1 MRIDSLLNALC
12 LVKTRSLARKGC
24 ETGNVRIGGAV
35 VKPSREAAE
44 GDIIEIR
51 RPGHTVVIE
60 LLRTPQG
67 QVSKKE
73 APRFYRVVRET
84 RTG

>member
-1 MRIDSLLNALC
+1 MRIDSLLKALC

-24 ETGNVRIGGAV
+24 ETGNVRINGAV

-51 RPGHTVVIE
+51 KPGHSLVIE
-60 LLRTPQG
+60 LLETPAG
-67 QVSKKE
+67 QVSKKD
-73 APRFYRVVRET
+73 APGHYRVVRET

>member
-1 MRIDSLLNALC
+1 MRTDSFLKALC

-24 ETGNVRIGGAV
+24 ETGNVRINGAV
-35 VKPSREAAE
+35 VKPSREVVE

-51 RPGHTVVIE
+51 RPGHSLVVE
-60 LLRTPQG
+60 LLETPKG
-67 QVSKKE
+67 QVSKRD